1 MKKFIAF
8 ILLFGLII
16 LIISGCDKPQH
27 DDTPD
32 TSSTDTEAPEQ
43 TTPEQ
48 TTSEKP
54 PIWGPWPHLAY
65 NFTPDLH
72 YGSDRVPIEDYDI
85 ELQLE
90 ADSFPASVTEI
101 TCTAVNKT
109 GKGFLYSA
117 MMIERYYPAG
127 IFFPYID
134 ETPGAWVRL
143 PYSYYVPCVYWNS
156 GVLKETFTTDLFL
169 EGASL
174 EPGKYRFVWFFGDG
188 PHYVYFDITE

>member
-1 MKKFIAF
+1 MKKFISAI
-8 ILLFGLII
+8 ILLGTVLLTAFG
-16 LIISGCDKPQH
+16 CEKYPY
-27 DDTPD
+27 DDIPD
-32 TSSTDTEAPEQ
+32 TSSTDAG
-43 TTPEQ
+43 TPEQ
-48 TTSEKP
+48 TSSTETS
-54 PIWGPWPHLAY
+54 IWGPWQHLAY
-65 NFTPDLH
+65 NYTPDLH

-90 ADSFPASVTEI
+90 ADTFPASVTQI

-117 MMIERYYPAG
+117 MMLERYYPAG

-134 ETPGAWVRL
+134 ETPGAWVRV
-143 PYSYYVPCVYWNS
+143 PYSYYVPGSYS
-156 GVLKETFTTDLFL
+156 HSAVLKETFTTDLFL

-188 PHYVYFDITE
+188 PHYVYFEITE